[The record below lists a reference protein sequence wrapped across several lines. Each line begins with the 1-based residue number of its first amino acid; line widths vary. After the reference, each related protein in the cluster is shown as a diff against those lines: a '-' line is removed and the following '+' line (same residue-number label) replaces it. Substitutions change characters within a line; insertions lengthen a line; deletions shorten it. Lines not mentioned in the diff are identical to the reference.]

1 MTERPKLP
9 VLNHVALSLD
19 PAVLDDRGRAEI
31 LDFYG
36 DVFGWREGDNSG
48 ESGNPLILYTG
59 VFAQFIYL
67 LPGEP
72 YVVAPPLDHFGLQV
86 DTKEELEA
94 IVDRAKARQ
103 ADDDRVRIIDV
114 ASRTTPGPTQDFV
127 LTSAYIGFLLP
138 LMVELQHIEAVER
151 AAT

>member
-1 MTERPKLP
+1 M
-9 VLNHVALSLD
+9 
-19 PAVLDDRGRAEI
+19 
-31 LDFYG
+31 
-36 DVFGWREGDNSG
+36 
-48 ESGNPLILYTG
+48 
-59 VFAQFIYL
+59 FAQFIYL

-86 DTKEELEA
+86 DTRAELEA
-94 IVDRAKARQ
+94 IVARAKARQ
-103 ADDDRVRIIDV
+103 ANDDRVRIIDV

-151 AAT
+151 AAS